1 MANGRTLESR
11 RGSRAVTQAWCFQC
25 RREYAAEVAEC
36 LECAVPTVGH
46 PPADPDT
53 FATDSGPQVA
63 YELHAWTGA
72 SRAEVENRLDR
83 ASVSH
88 VWQGPSLLV
97 LEADEDEVDA
107 IIEAVDDEFV
117 TELASS
123 DVEGGRVGFDLGVRN
138 EELHT
143 AVGARLAREE
153 IDYELLG
160 NGFLL
165 VDAPLEDQVGDWIEE
180 IQAELRGTASFG
192 PGVEGVDS
200 HTVVESLFLAA
211 DTLRRNTRD
220 ARAQRRFLDA
230 ASLARDMKLPFGYEA
245 RMWRSVLD
253 HVAILEALIED
264 TGDDALVED
273 EAGTLRHLLHAYV

>member
-1 MANGRTLESR
+1 M
-11 RGSRAVTQAWCFQC
+11 
-25 RREYAAEVAEC
+25 
-36 LECAVPTVGH
+36 PTVGH
-46 PPADPDT
+46 PPADPHT
-53 FATDSGPQVA
+53 FAADNGPQVA

-72 SRAEVENRLDR
+72 SRAEVENRLDQ
-83 ASVSH
+83 AAVKH
-88 VWQGPSLLV
+88 AWQGPTLLV
-97 LEADEDEVDA
+97 READEDAVDA
-107 IIEAVDDEFV
+107 TIEAVDDEFV
-117 TELASS
+117 TEPASS

-138 EELHT
+138 EDLHT
-143 AVGARLAREE
+143 AVGARLTREE

-160 NGFLL
+160 NGYLL
-165 VDAPLEDQVGDWIEE
+165 VDAQLEDRVGDWIEE
-180 IQAELRGTASFG
+180 IQAELRGTATFG
-192 PGVEGVDS
+192 SGVEGVDA